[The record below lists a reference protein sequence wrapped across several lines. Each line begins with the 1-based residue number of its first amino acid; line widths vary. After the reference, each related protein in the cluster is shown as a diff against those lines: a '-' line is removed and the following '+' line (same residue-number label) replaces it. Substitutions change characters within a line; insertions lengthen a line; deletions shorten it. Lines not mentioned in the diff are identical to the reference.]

1 MGFKL
6 SRKTK
11 RFREPILFFLKKKSL
26 LLYKIIISLFS
37 LLNFLNKKFKKK
49 SYIKYAIKSSDKLN
63 DINKY
68 EYKKTSQNNEDGI
81 IEFIFKKIGLK
92 KINFVEIGFDFYQ
105 NNSLNFLG
113 KVNKG
118 LFIDGSEDKV
128 IKLKSLMTLL
138 YPFKNISVVKKFIDK
153 DNLNLIIDDHFRND
167 EEIDFFSIDVDGN
180 DYYLLENLKVK
191 PKIICIEYNF
201 WFGRD
206 VKCSVSYDK
215 NFAWDIGSTYS
226 GASLNSLCELARR
239 KGYYLIALES
249 HCVNAFF
256 IRSDLKSN
264 FEIVDNIKYFRTPGY
279 HSSDEIEY
287 KKKLLLENK
296 KITFFK

>member
-11 RFREPILFFLKKKSL
+11 KFRESILDFIKKRSFKLYKVVISIFSILKFINKKLKKKSFA
-26 LLYKIIISLFS
+26 KFS
-37 LLNFLNKKFKKK
+37 DN
-49 SYIKYAIKSSDKLN
+49 LN

-81 IEFIFKKIGLK
+81 IEFIFKKIEAK

-128 IKLKSLMTLL
+128 IKLKSIMTLL
-138 YPFKNISVVKKFIDK
+138 YPFKNINVLNKFIDK
-153 DNLNLIIDDHFRND
+153 DNLNLIIDSHFHKD
-167 EEIDFFSIDVDGN
+167 EEIDFFSIDVDGI
-180 DYYLLENLKVK
+180 DYYLFENLKVR
-191 PKIICIEYNF
+191 PKVICIEYNF
-201 WFGRD
+201 WFGPD
-206 VKCSVSYDK
+206 IKCSVPYDK
-215 NFAWDIGSTYS
+215 NFTWEIGSIYS
-226 GASLNSLCELARR
+226 GASLNSICEIAKK

-256 IRSDLKSN
+256 IRADLKDK
-264 FEIVDNIKYFRTPGY
+264 FEIIDNIKHFRTPNY
-279 HSSDEIEY
+279 YSINEIIN
-287 KKKLLLENK
+287 KRKILLENYE
-296 KITFFK
+296 ISIFN

>member
-1 MGFKL
+1 MGNKL

-11 RFREPILFFLKKKSL
+11 RFRESILLFIKKRSFK
-26 LLYKIIISLFS
+26 LYKIIISIFS
-37 LLNFLNKKFKKK
+37 LLKFLNKKFKKK
-49 SYIKYAIKSSDKLN
+49 SYIKFSDNLN
-63 DINKY
+63 DINNY

-81 IEFIFKKIGLK
+81 IEFIFNKIGLK

-118 LFIDGSEDKV
+118 LFIDGSETKV
-128 IKLKSLMTLL
+128 IKLKSILALL
-138 YPFKNISVVKKFIDK
+138 YPFKNINVVKKFIDK
-153 DNLNLIIDDHFRND
+153 DNLNSIIDDHFHID

-180 DYYLLENLKVK
+180 DYYLFENLNVRPKV
-191 PKIICIEYNF
+191 ICIEYNF
-201 WFGRD
+201 WYGSD
-206 VKCSVSYDK
+206 VKCSVPYDK
-215 NFAWDIGSTYS
+215 NFIWEIGTTYS
-226 GASLNSLCELARR
+226 GASLNLLCELAKR

-256 IRSDLKSN
+256 IRSDLKNN
-264 FEIVDNIKYFRTPGY
+264 FEIIDNIKYFRTPKY
-279 HSSDEIEY
+279 YSIDKIENER
-287 KKKLLLENK
+287 KLLLENK

>member
-1 MGFKL
+1 MGIKL

-11 RFREPILFFLKKKSL
+11 RLRETILFYIKKKSFKLYKIVISIFSLIKFLNKKLKKKS
-26 LLYKIIISLFS
+26 YVKFS
-37 LLNFLNKKFKKK
+37 DN
-49 SYIKYAIKSSDKLN
+49 LN

-81 IEFIFKKIGLK
+81 IDFIFNKIGLK

-105 NNSLNFLG
+105 NNSLNFLS

-128 IKLKSLMTLL
+128 IKLKSIITLL
-138 YPFKNISVVKKFIDK
+138 YPFKNITVVKKFINK
-153 DNLNLIIDDHFRND
+153 NNLNSIIDDYFHKD

-180 DYYLLENLKVK
+180 DYYLFENLKVR
-191 PKIICIEYNF
+191 PKVICIEYNF
-201 WFGRD
+201 WFGPD
-206 VKCSVSYDK
+206 VKCSIPYDK
-215 NFAWDIGSTYS
+215 NFTWEIGSTYS
-226 GASLNSLCELARR
+226 GASLNSLCELAKR

-256 IRSDLKSN
+256 IRSDLKDN
-264 FEIVDNIKYFRTPGY
+264 FEIIDNIKSFRIPKYYST
-279 HSSDEIEY
+279 EEFENE
-287 KKKLLLENK
+287 KKILLENK
-296 KITFFK
+296 QIFFFR

>member
-1 MGFKL
+1 MGIKL

-11 RFREPILFFLKKKSL
+11 RLRETILFYIKKKSFKLYKIVISVFSLIKFLNKKLKKKS
-26 LLYKIIISLFS
+26 YVKFS
-37 LLNFLNKKFKKK
+37 NN
-49 SYIKYAIKSSDKLN
+49 LN

-81 IEFIFKKIGLK
+81 IDFIFDKIGLK
-92 KINFVEIGFDFYQ
+92 NINFVEIGFDFYQ

-128 IKLKSLMTLL
+128 IKLKSIITLL
-138 YPFKNISVVKKFIDK
+138 YSFKNISVVKKFIDK
-153 DNLNLIIDDHFRND
+153 DNLNSIVNDYFHKD

-180 DYYLLENLKVK
+180 DYYLFENLKVR
-191 PKIICIEYNF
+191 PKVICIEYNF
-201 WFGRD
+201 WFGPD
-206 VKCSVSYDK
+206 VKCSIPYDK
-215 NFAWDIGSTYS
+215 NFTWEIGSTYS
-226 GASLNSLCELARR
+226 GASLNSLCELAKR

-256 IRSDLKSN
+256 IRSDLKNN
-264 FEIVDNIKYFRTPGY
+264 FEIIDNIKSFRIPKYYST
-279 HSSDEIEY
+279 EEFEN
-287 KKKLLLENK
+287 KKQILLENEQ
-296 KITFFK
+296 IYFFR

>member
-11 RFREPILFFLKKKSL
+11 KLRESILSFFKKRSDK
-26 LLYKIIISLFS
+26 LYKLIISIFA
-37 LLNFLNKKFKKK
+37 LLKFLNKKFKQK
-49 SYIKYAIKSSDKLN
+49 SFVKFSDNLN

-68 EYKKTSQNNEDGI
+68 EFKKTSQNNEDGI
-81 IEFIFKKIGLK
+81 IEFIFDKIGLR

-113 KVNKG
+113 KVKKG

-128 IKLKSLMTLL
+128 IKLKSIISLL
-138 YPFKNISVVKKFIDK
+138 YPFKNISFVKKFIDK
-153 DNLNLIIDDHFRND
+153 DNLNLIIDSHFNNN

-180 DYYLLENLKVK
+180 DYYLFENLKVR
-191 PKIICIEYNF
+191 PKVICIEYNF
-201 WFGRD
+201 WFGPD
-206 VKCSVSYDK
+206 LNCSIPYDK
-215 NFAWDIGSTYS
+215 NFIWDVGSIYF
-226 GASLNSLCELARR
+226 GASLNSLCKLAKR
-239 KGYYLIALES
+239 KGYSLIALES

-264 FEIVDNIKYFRTPGY
+264 FEVIDNIKYFRTPNY
-279 HSSDEIEY
+279 YLCDEIINRR
-287 KKKLLLENK
+287 KLLLENN
-296 KITFFK
+296 KINIFN